1 MRRGQDIAV
10 RFPGLYLVHHNLP
23 GQKVEW
29 HAWPQHVLFIPLQ
42 GEITIMLRPGSLVGG
57 PGKMIYVPPM
67 TSLTFSSNEVM
78 GERLVCMIDRSRWRA
93 VTHLQSDPSI
103 CPAHQLCK
111 ELLFYLLLN
120 PKTHCAKSMVS
131 TFIEILAESLESVQQ
146 ASLLEV
152 THLDSK
158 VRDERV
164 RKALLI
170 FHRDHATPVRMTAV
184 ASESGLSLRNLNRL
198 FLEQIGLSPKQV
210 LTHYR
215 IAAAKDQLL
224 AGSTVTEAAFASGY
238 ESLGQFI
245 TMFRRLTGQL
255 PSQVARLGQK
265 Q

>member
-1 MRRGQDIAV
+1 
-10 RFPGLYLVHHNLP
+10 
-23 GQKVEW
+23 
-29 HAWPQHVLFIPLQ
+29 
-42 GEITIMLRPGSLVGG
+42 
-57 PGKMIYVPPM
+57 MINH
-67 TSLTFSSNEVM
+67 T
-78 GERLVCMIDRSRWRA
+78 RWRV
-93 VTHLQSDPSI
+93 VTHSQFGPTL

-111 ELLFYLLLN
+111 EFLFYLLLN
-120 PKTHCAKSMVS
+120 PKTKYAKSLVS
-131 TFIEILAESLESVQQ
+131 TFIQILAESLKSPQQ

-152 THLDSK
+152 IHLDAK

-170 FHRDHATPVRMTAV
+170 FHRDHPTRVRMTAV
-184 ASESGLSLRNLNRL
+184 AREAGLSLRNLNRL
-198 FLEQIGLSPKQV
+198 VREEAGLSPKQV

-215 IAAAKDQLL
+215 ITAAKERLL